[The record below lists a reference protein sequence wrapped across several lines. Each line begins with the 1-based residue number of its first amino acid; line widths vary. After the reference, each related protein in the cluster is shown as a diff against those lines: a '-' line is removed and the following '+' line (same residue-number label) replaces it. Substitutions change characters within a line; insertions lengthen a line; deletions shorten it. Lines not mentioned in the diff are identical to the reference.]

1 MTIISLGGYII
12 HILGCLSIGNTL
24 QIRYVGNVVL
34 PIDTGKKSCYTVYM
48 VIKFT
53 QQTVEKYKA
62 MEQELNEFQIQRN
75 AEIVRLYGDGN
86 NGWTY
91 QGLAEKFGLSRQRV
105 SRIVKP
111 RKKKT

>member
-1 MTIISLGGYII
+1 
-12 HILGCLSIGNTL
+12 
-24 QIRYVGNVVL
+24 
-34 PIDTGKKSCYTVYM
+34 M

-53 QQTVEKYKA
+53 QQTIDKYKA
-62 MEQELNEFQIQRN
+62 LEQELNEFQAQRN

-105 SRIVKP
+105 SRIVKLG
-111 RKKKT
+111 RKE